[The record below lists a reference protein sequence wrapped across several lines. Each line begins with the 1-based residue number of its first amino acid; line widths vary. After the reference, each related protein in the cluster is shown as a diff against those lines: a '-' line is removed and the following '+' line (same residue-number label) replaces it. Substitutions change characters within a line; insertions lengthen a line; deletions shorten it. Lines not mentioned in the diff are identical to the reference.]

1 MGKNRDLEND
11 ENEQVVEFVEEI
23 MSVIYQLYDN
33 TLKNLVNR

>member
-11 ENEQVVEFVEEI
+11 ENEQVVEFIEEI

-33 TLKNLVNR
+33 TLKDLVNR